1 MANLQAHPLACVAAL
16 AVQKVIVEEDLL
28 SRAVENGELM
38 STLLRQGLQAEG
50 AISKPFCFDIRG
62 RGAFWGIEFD
72 LHVPEAAN
80 MDSKGESFAMAVQA
94 RCFENG
100 LIVMGMTSGTNI
112 EGTKGDHII
121 LGPAYN
127 ATREEIEQIVGILV
141 RSVEEV
147 LREWQT

>member
-1 MANLQAHPLACVAAL
+1 MQAHPLACVAAL
-16 AVQKVIVEEDLL
+16 AVQKVISEENLL

-50 AISKPFCFDIRG
+50 TMAKPFCFDIRG

-72 LHVPEAAN
+72 FDVPDAAN
-80 MDSKGESFAMAVQA
+80 MDGKGESFAMAVQA
-94 RCFENG
+94 RCFDNG
-100 LIVMGMTSGTNI
+100 LIVIGMTGGANI

-127 ATREEIEQIVGILV
+127 ATKEEIDQMVDILV

-147 LREWQT
+147 LREWQS